1 MMRGVCWWW
10 WWWCG
15 ADGPQEQYLGGVP
28 FATID
33 ALETYAENTYSSLS
47 YLALE
52 SFHRRS
58 LTLDH
63 IASHIGK
70 ASGIAAVLRGMPH
83 LAHPPPGTQQT
94 AAVVVFPLDVCA
106 EFQVRQEDI
115 LRCAPAAGLAD
126 AVFKVATRANDHLI
140 TARKML
146 ADAGDEA
153 KGTVFA
159 VFLQAVGGDR
169 DMVVMIVV
177 MLIVR
182 PGADGAVSGASRGG

>member
-1 MMRGVCWWW
+1 MVVIRR
-10 WWWCG
+10 G

-28 FATID
+28 FATLD

-83 LAHPPPGTQQT
+83 LARPPSGAQQ
-94 AAVVVFPLDVCA
+94 AVVVFPLDVCA
-106 EFQVRQEDI
+106 EFQVRQEDV

-146 ADAGDEA
+146 VDAGDEA
-153 KGTVFA
+153 RGAVFA
-159 VFLQAVGGDR
+159 VFLQAVGGW
-169 DMVVMIVV
+169 
-177 MLIVR
+177 
-182 PGADGAVSGASRGG
+182 S